1 MSTAINTFINCES
14 NLIVDL
20 KKMNEYNAIALYYN
34 GAIPRYL
41 EILIYTKLLSN
52 LEMENA

>member
-1 MSTAINTFINCES
+1 MSTAINTLINCES

-34 GAIPRYL
+34 GAEQSLDI
-41 EILIYTKLLSN
+41 
-52 LEMENA
+52 

>member
-1 MSTAINTFINCES
+1 
-14 NLIVDL
+14 
-20 KKMNEYNAIALYYN
+20 MNEYNAIALYYN